1 MTLACR
7 ELVYPQSYH
16 HTHKTTHLSSY
27 ILPRVAHAGIK
38 TMWASLTNDLKEF
51 VSGVE
56 DETVVVATKISHGV
70 DALEQL
76 GGGGGSGEDTVIGD
90 DGFLLE
96 SGFEATGMVSSPADE
111 AARRRTLEETY
122 TLPLDESRPEVV
134 AFLEAFDLES
144 KTELIATLLGTSA
157 TMKERFEQVC
167 PERVTYKDFWMR
179 YFFRCNEKRIELEWQ
194 EEQEATKKSR
204 DAVISSGIA
213 TVTSLFGG
221 AVKAVSKAVE
231 RNDRAAQETI
241 PASPFAF
248 HSGATSLFGGRP
260 PFVLNTAV
268 DDDDDDEEEVLGWGD
283 DDDSSDEEGNMEE
296 PNESNFTEEEIEF
309 TDGADDDKLNQAL
322 AERDSL
328 QQTIKLQAKELAAL
342 KEGKESPAFLNQLE
356 ELKMKLFEKDAELA
370 AFKASGEDNQLDNKQ
385 AKVDFDSIKSLEAMV
400 DKLKEAMDQQALDTA
415 KAKKEYEAELAAK
428 ANEFEVKIAALESDN
443 AVLESQTLQE
453 DNNGHLASAL
463 QATLAAKGECEVIK
477 VHLVDTQSQ
486 LALSNKTCVDLE
498 SQLAHLKGLME
509 SQQAAFE
516 ERLNEA
522 MAQFEAAAEESATGC
537 KSKIVSLSLQLE
549 IVQRKVVASDLIV
562 ADLTKEL
569 ATLKGTSK
577 TQEGSL
583 TDCSKSTEDESND
596 TISTGVQVN
605 VQDDDVAV
613 PTLVAAPVSTE
624 ESSEPT
630 LVSPSVVESVAES
643 NDNAEP
649 EEDWG
654 DDW

>member
-1 MTLACR
+1 ML
-7 ELVYPQSYH
+7 
-16 HTHKTTHLSSY
+16 
-27 ILPRVAHAGIK
+27 
-38 TMWASLTNDLKEF
+38 
-51 VSGVE
+51 
-56 DETVVVATKISHGV
+56 
-70 DALEQL
+70 
-76 GGGGGSGEDTVIGD
+76 
-90 DGFLLE
+90 
-96 SGFEATGMVSSPADE
+96 
-111 AARRRTLEETY
+111 
-122 TLPLDESRPEVV
+122 
-134 AFLEAFDLES
+134 
-144 KTELIATLLGTSA
+144 
-157 TMKERFEQVC
+157 
-167 PERVTYKDFWMR
+167 
-179 YFFRCNEKRIELEWQ
+179 FR
-194 EEQEATKKSR
+194 S
-204 DAVISSGIA
+204 
-213 TVTSLFGG
+213 
-221 AVKAVSKAVE
+221 
-231 RNDRAAQETI
+231 
-241 PASPFAF
+241 
-248 HSGATSLFGGRP
+248 
-260 PFVLNTAV
+260 
-268 DDDDDDEEEVLGWGD
+268 
-283 DDDSSDEEGNMEE
+283 
-296 PNESNFTEEEIEF
+296 
-309 TDGADDDKLNQAL
+309 
-322 AERDSL
+322 
-328 QQTIKLQAKELAAL
+328 
-342 KEGKESPAFLNQLE
+342 
-356 ELKMKLFEKDAELA
+356 
-370 AFKASGEDNQLDNKQ
+370 
-385 AKVDFDSIKSLEAMV
+385 DFDSIKSLEAMV

-415 KAKKEYEAELAAK
+415 KTKEEYEAELAAK
-428 ANEFEVKIAALESDN
+428 ANEFEVKIAALESAN
-443 AVLESQTLQE
+443 VVLESQTLQ
-453 DNNGHLASAL
+453 DDSNGHLTAAL

-522 MAQFEAAAEESATGC
+522 MAQFEAEAEESATGC